1 MCGACGGGAVRD
13 RAAADV
19 EDTPAGRTRAQ
30 RALATWTT
38 RLFAPERIRVRP
50 APGTVRVVVQGPTGG
65 QVVAQGIDG
74 VLDAVERLRPGRVDW
89 SAVAA
94 RARSLGD
101 GDRDVR
107 DRDHRALTG
116 ALDRRTGVFR

>member
-13 RAAADV
+13 RSAADV

-30 RALATWTT
+30 RALASWTT
-38 RLFAPERIRVRP
+38 RLFASERIRVRP

-89 SAVAA
+89 TSVAA
-94 RARSLGD
+94 RARALGD
-101 GDRDVR
+101 DDRDVL
-107 DRDHRALTG
+107 DRDLRALTG
-116 ALDRRTGVFR
+116 ALDRRTGALR

>member
-1 MCGACGGGAVRD
+1 MRD
-13 RAAADV
+13 RSAADV

-30 RALATWTT
+30 AALAALTT
-38 RLFAPERIRVRP
+38 RLFAAERIRVRP

-89 SAVAA
+89 TSVAA
-94 RARSLGD
+94 RARALGD
-101 GDRDVR
+101 DDRDVL
-107 DRDHRALTG
+107 DRDLRALTG
-116 ALDRRTGVFR
+116 ALDRRTGALR